1 MDSLTKDDLAE
12 VLGKPLARNTKL
24 IFIIILVIILI
35 VVVIVFL
42 VTTGYVSTK
51 DPTQST
57 SS

>member
-1 MDSLTKDDLAE
+1 MEGLTKDDLAE
-12 VLGKPLARNTKL
+12 VLGKPLNRNTKL
-24 IFIIILVIILI
+24 IFIIILAIILI

-57 SS
+57 